1 MPYRIEGKYQSEKKK
16 RLIAQL
22 EKEQLRTIYQ
32 KRGWIGAAVGI
43 IIIAALMVW
52 ILILR
57 HRKKMEEKE
66 RLEQLQKLRLQ
77 KQNEQLQHYRN
88 QLREVTQ
95 NFIRKNKQLAELKNT
110 IERKGKKKPKK
121 QNTYQR
127 GLGAV

>member
-1 MPYRIEGKYQSEKKK
+1 MPYRIEAKYQSEKKK

>member
-1 MPYRIEGKYQSEKKK
+1 
-16 RLIAQL
+16 
-22 EKEQLRTIYQ
+22 
-32 KRGWIGAAVGI
+32 
-43 IIIAALMVW
+43 
-52 ILILR
+52 
-57 HRKKMEEKE
+57 MEEKE